1 MTHPPATET
10 TETTAETAAASRRG
24 PARMLAVLAA
34 IVLVAGGI
42 AFVAGRS
49 TNDRASRPKLALT
62 TSAASSAA
70 GTPDSARNSLVV
82 NARFHY
88 VVDGTLAS
96 LPTEGTVFKLVG
108 PPVDADTVT
117 AWAKTLQVNGPTK
130 AVTDSPAR
138 GWTVTGTT
146 GVLTVGENAGTWYFG
161 FQAGDPG
168 GGGASGSSP
177 GAESGSTSS
186 SSAGAASGS
195 GSGSLSTDGR
205 PSSLAP
211 TDRPQDLPSDAD
223 ARRIGEQT
231 LHDLGVLDGDWEY
244 EVRDGGSV
252 GIAVSC
258 AVGENCADVP
268 SETYV
273 VSRAFIAHR
282 VIDGHRIDGL
292 EWNVNIGD
300 HSAINNV
307 SGTLATIEA
316 VGDYPLRSTSAAI
329 DGIRNG
335 TGYPGPVPMGTPETR
350 SAIGVPECGP
360 AADCAAPMPICPDPC
375 PAQEIAI
382 TINRVALGTQRWIG
396 GDPASPISYLVPT
409 YHFTGHDDSG
419 SAWSTDVLALGD
431 DALANPVASR

>member
-1 MTHPPATET
+1 MTDTPTTEATEIP
-10 TETTAETAAASRRG
+10 EAAAASRRG
-24 PARMLAVLAA
+24 PTLMLAVFAV
-34 IVLVAGGI
+34 IVLVAGGL

-49 TNDRASRPKLALT
+49 TDDRASRPKLALT
-62 TSAASSAA
+62 TSAGSSTA
-70 GTPDSARNSLVV
+70 DSARNSLAV

-88 VVDGTLAS
+88 VVDGTLPS
-96 LPTEGTVFKLVG
+96 LPTEAKVFELVG
-108 PPVDADTVT
+108 PPVDATTVT
-117 AWAKTLQVNGPTK
+117 AWARTLQVDGPTK
-130 AVTDSPAR
+130 PVTDGSTP

-146 GVLTVGENAGTWYFG
+146 GVLSVGENAGSWYFG
-161 FQAGDPG
+161 FQAGEL
-168 GGGASGSSP
+168 GGAGVSGSNP
-177 GAESGSTSS
+177 GADSGS
-186 SSAGAASGS
+186 GSGTDPDS

-205 PSSLAP
+205 PSSLTP
-211 TDRPQDLPSDAD
+211 TDRPQDLPSDAA

-258 AVGENCADVP
+258 AVGEECVDVP

-273 VSRAFIAHR
+273 VSRAFVAHR

-292 EWNVNIGD
+292 EWNVDIGD
-300 HSAINNV
+300 HSVINNV
-307 SGTLATIEA
+307 SGTLAAIEA

-329 DGIRNG
+329 DGVRNG
-335 TGYPGPVPMGTPETR
+335 TGFPGPVPMGAPDT
-350 SAIGVPECGP
+350 AIGVPECGP

-375 PAQEIAI
+375 PAQDI
-382 TINRVALGTQRWIG
+382 TITITDVALGSQLWIG
-396 GDPASPISYLVPT
+396 GDPTSPTSYLVPT

-431 DALANPVASR
+431 DTLATPVASR